1 MFIRSLKIRIHDM
14 SYWLTC
20 DDGLDLGLLKFDD
33 GLTDWLF
40 ISVLILYLYVLS
52 FNVLVS
58 ANRLEFG
65 ACVKEK
71 NIKVISK
78 LSELIK

>member
-1 MFIRSLKIRIHDM
+1 
-14 SYWLTC
+14 
-20 DDGLDLGLLKFDD
+20 
-33 GLTDWLF
+33 
-40 ISVLILYLYVLS
+40 VLILYLYVLS